1 MLSLC
6 PYFFHQNCPFNFVT
20 CETAAL
26 QQSLGSVVQENFLVG
41 LIGTTL
47 ELQSGELDF
56 SFSTHE
62 LTMQISPLFCR
73 LSTVSTRISYML
85 HLDCQLLPCLL
96 LVQHHS
102 GTLMR
107 SNHLCVK
114 KQYADGLLTSVLQ
127 AAVEQSPLA
136 TDAQCVMFYRNT
148 AWGNFSFCCWKAFL
162 CKEAWAGQYSSL
174 QGQAHLEAAGMVV
187 AMGEAL
193 CYNAS
198 ADPRSCWR
206 VLLWH
211 TVFLRNVSITCG
223 LPLADTVEPITRP
236 PPLDFKHPVV
246 RLQYSLLVKGSSAR
260 KWRAQKCE
268 CKMLYLGCTGDQAVT
283 GTRGCLCR

>member
-26 QQSLGSVVQENFLVG
+26 QWSLGSVVQENFLVG

-73 LSTVSTRISYML
+73 LSTVSTRISCML

-136 TDAQCVMFYRNT
+136 TDAQCIMFYRNT
-148 AWGNFSFCCWKAFL
+148 AWATFL
-162 CKEAWAGQYSSL
+162 S
-174 QGQAHLEAAGMVV
+174 AAGRRFFARKPGQGSTVSFRARLTWRLRGWWCLWGKLSATTPALTPGLAGGCSFGTLCFRGMCLSLVV
-187 AMGEAL
+187 
-193 CYNAS
+193 C
-198 ADPRSCWR
+198 
-206 VLLWH
+206 
-211 TVFLRNVSITCG
+211 
-223 LPLADTVEPITRP
+223 PLQT
-236 PPLDFKHPVV
+236 
-246 RLQYSLLVKGSSAR
+246 LQSLLPGQHLLISST
-260 KWRAQKCE
+260 Q
-268 CKMLYLGCTGDQAVT
+268 L
-283 GTRGCLCR
+283 